1 MDIGNDD
8 KEMNTSG
15 EAGQESVTETY
26 SYQQPG
32 HIKYADHKN
41 DIGGPG
47 KPRRFG
53 VRTVLIPLVFMFV
66 HFLAINVVAM
76 VFLLALLVINSGG
89 SIDMNLLADVDY
101 LNELIISK
109 NSQITVFYALALLP
123 VYLIYLTFARRRHP
137 EAVLLS
143 KPRMVNDLLPS
154 LAIMIGA
161 MGFTNLYFV
170 LLEWLS
176 SVSPLVEGLMNDYIE
191 LSSMAFTSEG
201 DYLWLILG
209 VGIAAPV
216 VEELLFRGIIQG
228 ELRRAMPEWLAV
240 VIQALAFAIFHMQP
254 IQSSYVFLPG
264 LLLGAAYAWS
274 RSLWV
279 PIVMHIFF
287 NLLGSLVPSL
297 IQSDEMLV
305 QIVGLTQMAVIPV
318 AVAAAVY
325 MFLSSRKKKIQ
336 QQEVSAYE
344 STL

>member
-1 MDIGNDD
+1 M
-8 KEMNTSG
+8 
-15 EAGQESVTETY
+15 
-26 SYQQPG
+26 
-32 HIKYADHKN
+32 
-41 DIGGPG
+41 
-47 KPRRFG
+47 R
-53 VRTVLIPLVFMFV
+53 
-66 HFLAINVVAM
+66 
-76 VFLLALLVINSGG
+76 
-89 SIDMNLLADVDY
+89 
-101 LNELIISK
+101 
-109 NSQITVFYALALLP
+109 
-123 VYLIYLTFARRRHP
+123 
-137 EAVLLS
+137 
-143 KPRMVNDLLPS
+143 
-154 LAIMIGA
+154 
-161 MGFTNLYFV
+161 
-170 LLEWLS
+170 
-176 SVSPLVEGLMNDYIE
+176 
-191 LSSMAFTSEG
+191 
-201 DYLWLILG
+201 
-209 VGIAAPV
+209 
-216 VEELLFRGIIQG
+216 FRGIIQG

-305 QIVGLTQMAVIPV
+305 QIVGLTQMAFIPV